1 MPERPSFTNISNDS
15 YVDDDGNPGMTEKK
29 ATHEPKRTSIAQP
42 SKSATGGVYRPAF
55 VPPTPET
62 PTPKKSVKK
71 AEFNASDVH
80 AGTLVRHKAFGLG
93 KVTGI
98 EGSRIV
104 VCFQG
109 QQSRKFPFPGA
120 FEQGFLSLDE

>member
-1 MPERPSFTNISNDS
+1 MDK
-15 YVDDDGNPGMTEKK
+15 VD
-29 ATHEPKRTSIAQP
+29 
-42 SKSATGGVYRPAF
+42 V
-55 VPPTPET
+55 
-62 PTPKKSVKK
+62 
-71 AEFNASDVH
+71 SDVH
-80 AGTLVRHKAFGLG
+80 AGTIVRHKAFGLG

-109 QQSRKFPFPGA
+109 KDKNNQQSRKFPFPGA